1 MGSDMD
7 NSSVVKG
14 KSMTN
19 TIGVRKRIGKIR
31 QKRNVGK
38 SPIPS
43 TSGGVD
49 DDNVTSRQKAE
60 CWEHFTIY
68 YTKEGKKRSKCNY
81 CGTTYSC
88 AVGSGSGTSNMNLHL
103 NKKCQAYRAAQIDP
117 TQKNL
122 MMQTTMDGYGVT
134 GSVNTYS
141 FNKDECRRAL
151 AEMIIIDELPFRF
164 VENRG
169 FRRFCSLLCPT
180 FEVPSRRTI
189 VRDLY
194 KLYID
199 EKAILKKRLRESK
212 VRVSLTTDTWTSIQN
227 INYMVVTAHF
237 IDSDWQLQKR
247 ILSFTQ
253 IGDHKG
259 DSIGRSIENI
269 LLEWGI
275 ERVFTITVD
284 NATANTTAVQY
295 LIRKLNSW
303 HVDGTVLGGRF
314 LHVRCCAHI
323 LNLIVNDGLRD
334 MDHSVLSIRNAVKYV
349 KSSPSRLEKFKKCV
363 AHEKIEDKGLV
374 VLDVPTRWNSTYLM
388 LFSAVKFRKA
398 FERLEEEDGHYM
410 TYFCENENG
419 KQRVGPPSAVHWDN
433 AKVFI
438 RFLETFYDITLDFSA
453 SLHVTSNAYVVG
465 WSTILNQ
472 LRSLS
477 VDNDQLVIAMATS
490 MQQKFDKYWGSLDK
504 TNNLLIIACLLD
516 PRYKLGYILFR
527 FQHFYG
533 AEIGRSMTTRVR
545 QLLEELYIFY
555 RSSNSNVDASRA
567 ILSCGGGGECPVSE
581 QPIQV
586 DKYKVREAK
595 LWENYQ
601 QELHVAVEKTE
612 LELYLLENCEPANT
626 KFDILSW
633 WKNSCTKY
641 PILSCIAKDVFAMQV
656 STVAS
661 ESAFSTSGRILDPFR
676 SSLTPKLVE
685 GLICSQNW
693 LQATFPISE
702 PETLVL
708 DVHAQKEDNCVQ
720 NEELYEAVQNG
731 EFDNYLVLFIF

>member
-1 MGSDMD
+1 MDSRDINDVLGSDME
-7 NSSVVKG
+7 NSSVAKG
-14 KSMTN
+14 KSKTN
-19 TIGVRKRIGKIR
+19 RIDVRKKIGK
-31 QKRNVGK
+31 KRNVGK
-38 SPIPS
+38 LPIPPP
-43 TSGGVD
+43 SGGVD
-49 DDNVTSRQKAE
+49 DDNK
-60 CWEHFTIY
+60 HFSIY
-68 YTKEGKKRSKCNY
+68 YTKEGKKRSRCTY
-81 CGTTYSC
+81 CGTTYSYLT
-88 AVGSGSGTSNMNLHL
+88 SSTSNMNLHL
-103 NKKCQAYRAAQIDP
+103 NENCQAFHAAQIDP
-117 TQKNL
+117 TQKTL
-122 MMQTTMDGYGVT
+122 MRQPTMDDYSAT
-134 GSVNTYS
+134 GSVSTYA
-141 FNKDECRRAL
+141 FDKEECRRAL

-169 FRRFCSLLCPT
+169 FRRLCSLLCPT
-180 FEVPSRRTI
+180 FEVPSRIPI

-194 KLYID
+194 RLYIN
-199 EKAILKKRLRESK
+199 EKVILKKWLKESK
-212 VRVSLTTDTWTSIQN
+212 VGVSLTTDTWTSIQN

-253 IGDHKG
+253 IGDHRG
-259 DSIGRSIENI
+259 DSIG
-269 LLEWGI
+269 
-275 ERVFTITVD
+275 RVFTITVD

-323 LNLIVNDGLRD
+323 LNLIVNDGLKD
-334 MDHSVLSIRNAVKYV
+334 LDHSVLSIRNAVKYV
-349 KSSPSRLEKFKKCV
+349 KSSHSRLEKFKKCV
-363 AHEKIEDKGLV
+363 AHEKIEDKGFV

-388 LFSAVKFRKA
+388 LSSAVKLRKA

-410 TYFCENENG
+410 TYFCESESG
-419 KQRVGPPSAVHWDN
+419 KQRVGPPSSVHWDN

-472 LRSLS
+472 LQYLS

-533 AEIGRSMTTRVR
+533 AEIGRYMTTRVR
-545 QLLEELYIFY
+545 QLLEELYMFY
-555 RSSNSNVDASRA
+555 RSSNSNMEASSA
-567 ILSCGGGGECPVSE
+567 ILSCGGVDKCTMSE

-601 QELHVAVEKTE
+601 QGLHVAVEKTE
-612 LELYLLENCEPANT
+612 LELHLLDNCEPANT

-641 PILSCIAKDVFAMQV
+641 PILSCIAKDVFAIQV

-661 ESAFSTSGRILDPFR
+661 ESAFSTSGRILNPFR
-676 SSLTPKLVE
+676 T
-685 GLICSQNW
+685 
-693 LQATFPISE
+693 TYPISK

-708 DVHAQKEDNCVQ
+708 ELHAQKEDNCVQ
-720 NEELYEAVQNG
+720 NEELYEAIQKG
-731 EFDNYLVLFIF
+731 EFDNYLVLFIMSI

>member
-1 MGSDMD
+1 MD

-31 QKRNVGK
+31 KRNVGK
-38 SPIPS
+38 SPILSP
-43 TSGGVD
+43 SGGVD
-49 DDNVTSRQKAE
+49 DDNVTNRQKAE

-88 AVGSGSGTSNMNLHL
+88 T
-103 NKKCQAYRAAQIDP
+103 CQAYRAAQIDP
-117 TQKNL
+117 TQKTL

-134 GSVNTYS
+134 SSVNTYS
-141 FNKDECRRAL
+141 FNKKECRRAL

-169 FRRFCSLLCPT
+169 FQRFYSLLCPT

-189 VRDLY
+189 
-194 KLYID
+194 
-199 EKAILKKRLRESK
+199 KAILKKRLRESK
-212 VRVSLTTDTWTSIQN
+212 VRVSLTTDTWTSIKN

-253 IGDHKG
+253 IGDHKK

-275 ERVFTITVD
+275 EIVFTITVD
-284 NATANTTAVQY
+284 NATANTTAIHY
-295 LIRKLNSW
+295 LIRNLN
-303 HVDGTVLGGRF
+303 R
-314 LHVRCCAHI
+314 
-323 LNLIVNDGLRD
+323 
-334 MDHSVLSIRNAVKYV
+334 
-349 KSSPSRLEKFKKCV
+349 
-363 AHEKIEDKGLV
+363 LV
-374 VLDVPTRWNSTYLM
+374 VLDVPTRWNSIYLM
-388 LFSAVKFRKA
+388 LSSAIKLWKA
-398 FERLEEEDGHYM
+398 FEWLEEEDGHYM
-410 TYFCENENG
+410 TYFCENETG
-419 KQRVGPPSAVHWDN
+419 KQRVGPPSSVHWDN

-438 RFLETFYDITLDFSA
+438 HFLETFHDITLDLSA

-472 LRSLS
+472 LQSLS
-477 VDNDQLVIAMATS
+477 VD
-490 MQQKFDKYWGSLDK
+490 
-504 TNNLLIIACLLD
+504 NLLIIACLLD
-516 PRYKLGYILFR
+516 PRYKL
-527 FQHFYG
+527 
-533 AEIGRSMTTRVR
+533 EIGRSMTTRVR

-555 RSSNSNVDASRA
+555 RSSNSNVEASRA
-567 ILSCGGGGECPVSE
+567 VLSCGGGECTVSE
-581 QPIQV
+581 QPIQ
-586 DKYKVREAK
+586 
-595 LWENYQ
+595 ENYQ

-641 PILSCIAKDVFAMQV
+641 PILSCIVKD
-656 STVAS
+656 
-661 ESAFSTSGRILDPFR
+661 SAFSTSGRILDPFR
-676 SSLTPKLVE
+676 SSLTSKLVE

-693 LQATFPISE
+693 LQATYPISE

-720 NEELYEAVQNG
+720 NEELYETVQNG

>member
-19 TIGVRKRIGKIR
+19 TIGVRKRISKIR
-31 QKRNVGK
+31 KKRNVGK
-38 SPIPS
+38 SHIPS
-43 TSGGVD
+43 PSGGVD

-60 CWEHFTIY
+60 CLEHFTIY

-88 AVGSGSGTSNMNLHL
+88 AAGSGSGTT
-103 NKKCQAYRAAQIDP
+103 QIDP

-141 FNKDECRRAL
+141 FNKEECRRAL

-199 EKAILKKRLRESK
+199 EKAILKKMLRESK
-212 VRVSLTTDTWTSIQN
+212 VRVSLTTDTWTSIKN
-227 INYMVVTAHF
+227 INYMIVTAHF

-253 IGDHKG
+253 
-259 DSIGRSIENI
+259 NI

-275 ERVFTITVD
+275 ERVFTITMD
-284 NATANTTAVQY
+284 NATTNTTDVQY

-323 LNLIVNDGLRD
+323 LNLIVNDGFRD
-334 MDHSVLSIRNAVKYV
+334 MDHFVLSIRNAVKYV

-363 AHEKIEDKGLV
+363 AHEKIEDKDL
-374 VLDVPTRWNSTYLM
+374 LCWI
-388 LFSAVKFRKA
+388 AVKLRKA

-410 TYFCENENG
+410 TYFYKNENG
-419 KQRVGPPSAVHWDN
+419 KQRVGPPS
-433 AKVFI
+433 
-438 RFLETFYDITLDFSA
+438 S
-453 SLHVTSNAYVVG
+453 
-465 WSTILNQ
+465 STILNQ

-477 VDNDQLVIAMATS
+477 VDNYQLMIVMATS

-516 PRYKLGYILFR
+516 PRYKLGYILFP

-533 AEIGRSMTTRVR
+533 VEIGRSMTTRVR
-545 QLLEELYIFY
+545 QLSEELYIFY
-555 RSSNSNVDASRA
+555 GSSNSNVEASRA
-567 ILSCGGGGECPVSE
+567 VLSCGGNGECTVSE

-595 LWENYQ
+595 LWKNYK
-601 QELHVAVEKTE
+601 QELHVAMEKTK

-626 KFDILSW
+626 KFDILSC
-633 WKNSCTKY
+633 NLSHVVLSY
-641 PILSCIAKDVFAMQV
+641 PMYQ
-656 STVAS
+656 THP
-661 ESAFSTSGRILDPFR
+661 SGLILDLFR

-693 LQATFPISE
+693 LQATYPISE

-731 EFDNYLVLFIF
+731 KFDNYLVLFIF